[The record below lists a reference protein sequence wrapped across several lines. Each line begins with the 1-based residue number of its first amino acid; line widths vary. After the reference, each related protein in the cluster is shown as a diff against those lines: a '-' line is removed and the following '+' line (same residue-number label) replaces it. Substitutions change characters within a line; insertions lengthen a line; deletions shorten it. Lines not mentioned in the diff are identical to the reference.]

1 MSLTLASVAL
11 AQADIAESH
20 RRLVECFTVAAE
32 VGFVEVTGYALGV
45 AADLAVVTEARE
57 DGALLIGA
65 CRENFERLGVTPHTP
80 EASRQA
86 RVVSTLQETLDDA
99 DAAIER
105 GMSLGVDAAVALAMT
120 LDAAEG

>member
-1 MSLTLASVAL
+1 M
-11 AQADIAESH
+11 
-20 RRLVECFTVAAE
+20 
-32 VGFVEVTGYALGV
+32 
-45 AADLAVVTEARE
+45 
-57 DGALLIGA
+57 
-65 CRENFERLGVTPHTP
+65 TPHTP

-86 RVVSTLQETLDDA
+86 RVVATLQETLDDA